1 MFGGQKHFRM
11 FFAVKVEVVVVSE
24 KSLSSSF
31 QPFLRPMDKIRNIIP
46 HIQSGFRGSY
56 SHNHAANLS
65 ILPVPLMVE
74 TLFPVVVNILVF
86 DQACWKLV
94 PLAWPVGSGTIF

>member
-46 HIQSGFRGSY
+46 HIQSDFRGSY
-56 SHNHAANLS
+56 LTQSCSKPEYTTSTANGGDTLS
-65 ILPVPLMVE
+65 
-74 TLFPVVVNILVF
+74 
-86 DQACWKLV
+86 
-94 PLAWPVGSGTIF
+94 SGGEYSGI